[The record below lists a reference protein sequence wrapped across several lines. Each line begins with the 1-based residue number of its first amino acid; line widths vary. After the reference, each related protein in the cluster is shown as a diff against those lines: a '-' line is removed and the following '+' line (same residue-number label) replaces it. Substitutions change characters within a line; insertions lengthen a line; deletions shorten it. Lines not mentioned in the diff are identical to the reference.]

1 MIRRISLHNVGLF
14 NNAKVPQE
22 LKHLVLIYAENASG
36 KTTFAEVLRSLET
49 DEPSIITK
57 KRTFETQNNQH
68 VVIERDED
76 PSTITFQNGRWE
88 PVLPPVLPPVRV
100 FDEIFVDDNMYS
112 GLDVGPEHRQNLH
125 DFALGKQGVYL
136 SRRRDELSRDIIQYN
151 TDMRKAAEPVT
162 DEQRG
167 GLSMDQFCDIPE
179 MSNIEAEMEKAKIKF
194 KAFQDSDII
203 RDTHAFEK
211 INLPAFDERAINL
224 ILQHS
229 LENLD
234 ETAAARVADHIDS
247 LGDGGESW
255 LAKGMGYMPDD
266 AKKCPFCG
274 QEADNVSIIEHYR
287 AYFSEAY
294 ASLKSDIE
302 AMLDSVR
309 NTHSSNV
316 QTEFE
321 RTIGANKSVGH
332 VWSEYG
338 LHLPD
343 IDTRTIM
350 ADWASTLNKIV
361 GMLEAKRAAP
371 LDRMSL
377 DSDMVEAYERHRG
390 LVEGINNKI
399 DAHNYEIR
407 KKKEMVESDTVQS
420 VYRKLDRLETTMK
433 RYSDATAAWC
443 DMYVQARANK
453 NNANEEKAQVTKQ
466 LKEYRDQAFQPLQN
480 GVNRYLRRFGVRF
493 VIEGFTFKN
502 IGSGSTSNYSVC
514 VDNTSIGTG
523 KPKSEDGQTVG
534 EALSTSDRNTLALAF
549 FLASLDADEN
559 LANTTVVI
567 DDPISSFDDHRSLA
581 TVQTLRRLSEKVGQ
595 MIILSHKASFL
606 DKIWRKIDHEE
617 CLPLSIVYSGTS
629 SAICNWTIGLESNNE
644 QAKRHRRLEAY
655 AKDKTEN
662 PRKVLED
669 IRLYLEAVLE
679 TRYADNYNASI
690 QTGSFLNEC
699 ETKLGKDSQIL
710 DKATIDELR
719 DILEYANPSKHGSGK
734 TLEDR
739 GINGDQLRVYAER
752 TLNVTKMSV

>member
-1 MIRRISLHNVGLF
+1 MIRRIRLHNVGLF
-14 NNAKVPQE
+14 AKAKVPKE
-22 LKHLVLIYAENASG
+22 FKRLVLIYAENASG

-49 DEPSIITK
+49 NEPSIIIK
-57 KRTFETQNNQH
+57 KRKFETENNQH

-76 PSTITFQNGRWE
+76 PSTIMFQNGRWE
-88 PVLPPVLPPVRV
+88 PVLPLVRV
-100 FDEIFVDDNMYS
+100 FDEVFIDDNVYS

-125 DFALGKQGVYL
+125 DFALGKRGADL
-136 SRRRDELSRDIIQYN
+136 SRRRDELSRDIAQYN
-151 TDMRKAAEPVT
+151 KDMREAAKPVT

-167 GLSMDQFCDIPE
+167 ELSMDQFCDIPE
-179 MSNIEAEMEKAKIKF
+179 MPNIEAEIKKAKMEF

-203 RDTHAFEK
+203 RDTLAFEK

-234 ETAAARVADHIDS
+234 KTAAARVADHIES

-255 LAKGMGYMPDD
+255 LAIGMGYMPDG

-274 QEADNVSIIEHYR
+274 QDADNISIIGHYR

-302 AMLDSVR
+302 AMLDDVH
-309 NTHSSNV
+309 NTHSRNA

-321 RTIGANKSVGH
+321 RAVGANKGARH

-343 IDTRTIM
+343 IDTRAVM
-350 ADWASTLNKIV
+350 ADWTSTLNKIV
-361 GMLEAKRAAP
+361 GVLEAKRAAP
-371 LDRMSL
+371 LERMSL
-377 DSDMVEAYERHRG
+377 DGEMIEAYERHRR
-390 LVEGINNKI
+390 LVDDINSKMG
-399 DAHNYEIR
+399 AHNNEIR
-407 KKKEMVESDTVQS
+407 KKKEMVESATVQS
-420 VYRKLDRLETTMK
+420 IHRKLARLETTME

-453 NNANEEKAQVTKQ
+453 NKANAEKTQVTKQ
-466 LKEYRDQAFQPLQN
+466 LKEYRDKAFLPLQN
-480 GVNRYLRRFGVRF
+480 GVNHYLGSFGVRF
-493 VIEGFTFKN
+493 VMEGFAPKN
-502 IGSGSTSNYSVC
+502 IGSGSTCNYSVH
-514 VDNTSIGTG
+514 VDNTSIGAS
-523 KPKSEDGQTVG
+523 KPKSEDTQTVG
-534 EALSTSDRNTLALAF
+534 ETLSTSDRNTLALAL

-567 DDPISSFDDHRSLA
+567 DDPVSSFDDNRSLA
-581 TVQTLRRLSEKVGQ
+581 TVQALRKLSGKAGQ

-606 DKIWRKIDHEE
+606 DKIWHRIDHEE
-617 CLPLSIVYSGTS
+617 CLPLSIVHQGTG
-629 SAICNWTIGLESNNE
+629 SAICDWTIGLESNAE
-644 QAKRHRRLEAY
+644 QAQRHRRLEAY
-655 AKDKTEN
+655 AKDKTGDPCE
-662 PRKVLED
+662 VFGA
-669 IRLYLEAVLE
+669 IRPYLEVVLE
-679 TRYADNYNASI
+679 TRYAGNYNASI
-690 QTGSFLNEC
+690 QIGSFLNEC

-719 DILEYANPSKHGSGK
+719 DILEYANPPKHGSGK

-739 GINGDQLRVYAER
+739 EINGDQLRVFAGK